1 MGLTTKYFSNTTN
14 FEEIT
19 ESLRTASNLPE
30 TIDTG
35 FLEQLGYTDPA
46 DSLILNFF
54 KELRFLKDDNTPTAL
69 FEKFRNEQTSKE
81 AFAYGILEAYGDLF
95 EADPEIYQQ
104 SKDEITKV
112 LEAALGDEKSNI
124 IISYMVNTFKT
135 LVDYVGQD
143 KLTAVL
149 EQKKEGASN
158 IEMVVKEIAEKHNG
172 NQSATNPTEK
182 SNISPDE
189 AQSVEDQ
196 KGVESNS
203 SDVPSEELSRVD
215 ANGTDVTNES
225 TKAVVSA
232 MNGENK
238 KNGVAT
244 MSKEKKNGSTDVD
257 RSSENI
263 QNTQTSTPDESIMET
278 VSSSTRESEY
288 INKAYIKK
296 AALLHRMERFE
307 EALPALDQVFQ
318 RFASSDN
325 EELYEQASVALVKK
339 MDAAEELQMSDKLIP
354 IYERV
359 IDRLHESDNTEFIE
373 SVDHASINLAEI
385 LLKNN
390 QHDQALEAIEQAIKR
405 FKNTQRRPDFLARAM
420 YKKAE
425 LLEQLGSDQEALEA
439 FDVFL
444 KTFE

>member
-19 ESLRTASNLPE
+19 ESLRKANNLPE

-35 FLEQLGYTDPA
+35 FLEQLGFTDPA
-46 DSLILNFF
+46 DALILNFF

-81 AFAYGILEAYGDLF
+81 AFAYGVLEAYGDLF
-95 EADPEIYQQ
+95 EADPKIYQQ

-143 KLTAVL
+143 TLTAVL

-158 IEMVVKEIAEKHNG
+158 IEIIVKEIAEKHNG
-172 NQSATNPTEK
+172 NKSATNPTEK
-182 SNISPDE
+182 NNSSPDE
-189 AQSVEDQ
+189 AQSVEGQ
-196 KGVESNS
+196 KEAESKS
-203 SDVPSEELSRVD
+203 SDVSSEELSRVD
-215 ANGTDVTNES
+215 AKGTDVTNGS
-225 TKAVVSA
+225 SKAVGSA
-232 MNGENK
+232 MDGESK
-238 KNGVAT
+238 KNGVASV
-244 MSKEKKNGSTDVD
+244 SKEKQNGSTDTD
-257 RSSENI
+257 RSSGNI
-263 QNTQTSTPDESIMET
+263 PTLTSDKSIMQT

-296 AALLHRMERFE
+296 AALLHKMERFE

-318 RFASSDN
+318 RFANSDN
-325 EELYEQASVALVKK
+325 EELYEQASVALLKK
-339 MDAAEELQMSDKLIP
+339 MDAAEKLQKSDTLIP

-359 IDRLHESDNTEFIE
+359 IDRLHESGNTEFIE
-373 SVDHASINLAEI
+373 SVDHACISLAEM

-425 LLEQLGSDQEALEA
+425 LLEELGSDQEALEA